1 LSLEEDAMTDTPS
14 QTQTSTFAA
23 ANETVREVARDVRQ
37 GLGDGEPPGHWKAI
51 VSDLTREAPLASLGI
66 AFLIGYILAR
76 C

>member
-1 LSLEEDAMTDTPS
+1 MTDTPS

-51 VSDLTREAPLASLGI
+51 VSDLTREAPLSSLGI

-76 C
+76 R